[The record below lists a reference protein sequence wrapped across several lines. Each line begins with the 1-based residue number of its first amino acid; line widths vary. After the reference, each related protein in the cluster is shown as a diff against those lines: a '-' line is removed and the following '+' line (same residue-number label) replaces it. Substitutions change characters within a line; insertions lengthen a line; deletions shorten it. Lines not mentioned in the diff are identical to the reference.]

1 VKFSATCVAC
11 GNYSGASAVASQI
24 EIRNNTAALTADIV
38 SAFVTSNSVEAADLP
53 GLIFLVHQTFVGL
66 LSPAPPE
73 AAKPIPAVPVKK
85 SITPD
90 HILSLE
96 DGKPYK
102 SLKRHLSSRGLTPAE
117 YRAKWGLPSN
127 YPMVSPNYA
136 KARSELAKSL
146 GLGQQ
151 RRKRAEH
158 SLTKQLRSKVSR
170 PRRETA

>member
-1 VKFSATCVAC
+1 MAIPSNV
-11 GNYSGASAVASQI
+11 Q
-24 EIRNNTAALTADIV
+24 NNAAALTTEMV
-38 SAFVTSNSVEAADLP
+38 SAFVASNSVAPADLP
-53 GLIFLVHQTFVGL
+53 RLIFSVHETVVGL
-66 LSPAPPE
+66 LSPAPPK
-73 AAKPIPAVPVKK
+73 AAKPVPPVPVKK

-90 HILSLE
+90 HIISLE

-102 SLKRHLSSRGLTPAE
+102 SLKRHLSGRGLTPAE
-117 YRAKWGLPSN
+117 YRAKWGLPSD

-158 SLTKQLRSKVSR
+158 SPTEQLRPKGSR
-170 PRRETA
+170 RRRETA